1 MLLDLKHLGLLL
13 KLELRSAGLIS
24 ELGDL
29 LLLLVEDLLLL
40 LDLLSKSDSLV
51 IQPVLLTLLVDLGIP
66 GHLDLLSQV
75 IYGLDEVNDLLLASL
90 PAVNEV
96 LVLLAGALHAFL
108 LLLADLAQV
117 FKLLLQVLKDLF
129 FRELYILKC
138 LQFKSRDLIAQLLDL
153 LSLLLLLPLRSRGPC
168 RSLTEATTTTAPP
181 SRTSRGRPP
190 RAPSSRRPR
199 PTRRCASTT
208 LAPGRGRS
216 W

>member
-66 GHLDLLSQV
+66 RHLDLLSQV

-153 LSLLLLLPLRSRGPC
+153 LSLLLLLISLVLDLLIGLGDLGLKGGDALHLRGCHADGHTHRGGLFEDLIVC
-168 RSLTEATTTTAPP
+168 LFA
-181 SRTSRGRPP
+181 
-190 RAPSSRRPR
+190 
-199 PTRRCASTT
+199 
-208 LAPGRGRS
+208 LLDI
-216 W
+216 

>member
-40 LDLLSKSDSLV
+40 LDLLSEGDSL
-51 IQPVLLTLLVDLGIP
+51 IIKPVLLPLLVDLGIP

-90 PAVNEV
+90 PAIHEV

-117 FKLLLQVLKDLF
+117 FELLLQVLQDLF

-138 LQFKSRDLIAQLLDL
+138 LQFECSDLITQLLDL
-153 LSLLLLLPLRSRGPC
+153 LSLLLLLISLVLYLLISLGDLGLERGDAFHLRGC
-168 RSLTEATTTTAPP
+168 HADG
-181 SRTSRGRPP
+181 RTHR
-190 RAPSSRRPR
+190 
-199 PTRRCASTT
+199 
-208 LAPGRGRS
+208 
-216 W
+216 